1 VSLPATPGIFTG
13 VSARAGVP
21 FAAECNKAP
30 FMYEMKGA
38 LSGHAAPDHPVTRA
52 PVPDRQLPSFPVPVR
67 PVAQPPRL
75 RSAGCP
81 AARVQSAGYP
91 ASWRRAPPAGARHP
105 LESRFPDLSRAP
117 GDPRMVPVSNGECIS
132 TPSAPVAQEPAGIH
146 FRLFL
151 CPHIV
156 HRIASVIR
164 TSPRLS
170 TALCTT
176 IPQVTRRN
184 PKNTS
189 PCSPS
194 VIMFRQERL
203 VKSCTRCFRGNAATC
218 RRGRPCPVRSVACGR
233 GGIVAVVKNIGSV
246 AFS

>member
-1 VSLPATPGIFTG
+1 VPARCPLPATPGIFTG

-38 LSGHAAPDHPVTRA
+38 LSGHAARTTRL
-52 PVPDRQLPSFPVPVR
+52 PGRQFRIASCPAFRFQFGRSPSRPGPGSAGCPASPVPVW
-67 PVAQPPRL
+67 PVTQPLRL

-91 ASWRRAPPAGARHP
+91 ASWRRAPPPVPGTRWKARSP
-105 LESRFPDLSRAP
+105 GPSRGP
-117 GDPRMVPVSNGECIS
+117 GDPRMVPVTNGECIS

-164 TSPRLS
+164 TSLRLS

-184 PKNTS
+184 PKNTK
-189 PCSPS
+189 PCSPY
-194 VIMFRQERL
+194 VIDWSFP
-203 VKSCTRCFRGNAATC
+203 ATL
-218 RRGRPCPVRSVACGR
+218 G
-233 GGIVAVVKNIGSV
+233 
-246 AFS
+246 